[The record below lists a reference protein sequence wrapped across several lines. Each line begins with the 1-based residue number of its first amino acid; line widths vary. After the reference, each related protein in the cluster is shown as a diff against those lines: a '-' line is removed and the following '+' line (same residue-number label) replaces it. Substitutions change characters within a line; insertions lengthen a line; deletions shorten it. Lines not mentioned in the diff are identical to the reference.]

1 MLISIYYQLLPLLLR
16 ALDLPEL
23 DLRANVVDTLALLVK
38 DTPEAIKGHA
48 GSIVS
53 TLLRMALCENPATDS
68 EAAAVSFIQLV
79 EVQQT
84 YECFA
89 LQNLRIAALK
99 CLTVFPDSLD
109 WLTLHQQ
116 KQPVLKA
123 LAMAVDDPKK
133 RVRKE
138 AVDCRARWYLFKAP

>member
-1 MLISIYYQLLPLLLR
+1 MPLLLR

-23 DLRANVVDTLALLVK
+23 DLRANVVDTLAVVVR
-38 DTPEAIKGHA
+38 DRPEVIKGHA
-48 GSIVS
+48 GSIVT
-53 TLLRMALCENPATDS
+53 TLLRMALCENPASDS
-68 EAAAVSFIQLV
+68 EAAA
-79 EVQQT
+79 
-84 YECFA
+84 
-89 LQNLRIAALK
+89 NLRIAALK

-116 KQPVLKA
+116 KHPVLKTLA
-123 LAMAVDDPKK
+123 LAVDDPKK